1 MFNIYDSEC
10 PVCKTMKK
18 VIVKR
23 LENHPDLGKIEHIS
37 TECWGYA
44 PSDNEVVVEAFCPGC
59 GVKFIVC

>member
-1 MFNIYDSEC
+1 
-10 PVCKTMKK
+10 MKK